1 MQLNPEQQEAVLH
14 ASGPLLIL
22 AGAGTGKTR
31 VLTHHIAHLVQN
43 CGVAPWNILAVTFTN
58 KAAEEMRS
66 RTYALLGNNASYGRG
81 YSPES
86 MPFISTFHSACLR
99 ILRRSLPLGEE
110 NFVIY
115 DDGDTTTLIKKCLEE
130 LRIDEKTLAPRAV
143 AARIS
148 SAKNELMSPD
158 DYADQGSDIFQ
169 TRVAD
174 VYRLYQKK
182 LRENNAL
189 DFGDLIYR
197 VVTLFRSRPDVL
209 ARYQDLYHHILIDE
223 YQDTNHAQYVLTQ
236 LLASKNRNLCV
247 VGDDDQSIYRWR
259 GANIQNILNFEH
271 DYPDCRVIRLERN
284 YRSTP
289 TILEIANE
297 VISQN
302 TGRKG
307 KYLWTDEATGR
318 GEKALLYTAR
328 DEADEARFVVD
339 EIEKRMKDSSGASA
353 RYDDFAVFYRT
364 NAQSR
369 AFEDEFQKR
378 RIPYAIFGGMKFYE
392 RKEIKD
398 ITAYLRVLVNP
409 KDSVNLK
416 RILNVPARG
425 LGAKAEERLEDFAAR
440 MEISLY
446 EAMGRVFEISEMQN
460 PAKKKI
466 QDFHRLLESLRA
478 DVLATQ
484 PLTTVVEE
492 VLERTG
498 YTDALRQ
505 EGTIESESRL
515 ENLQEFLNVIGDFE
529 KENPDLSRTEGAA
542 AFLDRITLSSDPQE
556 NDQYDPER
564 GMVPMMTLHLAKG
577 LEFPVVFLVGME
589 EGLFPHSRSLDDAEE
604 MEEERRLCYVGVTR
618 ARRKLVLTHAARR
631 RLYGGEQFN
640 LPSRFLEEMPEAL
653 LEKRNPYS
661 QSVSTPKTRAFPEH
675 DWDTPS
681 REIFFDDIPEEEAT
695 CRAGDTVSHPVFG
708 AGIVQK
714 HEGRGDAQKVTVRFH
729 NGALKTLVLKFAQL
743 TLIR

>member
-1 MQLNPEQQEAVLH
+1 M
-14 ASGPLLIL
+14 
-22 AGAGTGKTR
+22 
-31 VLTHHIAHLVQN
+31 
-43 CGVAPWNILAVTFTN
+43 
-58 KAAEEMRS
+58 
-66 RTYALLGNNASYGRG
+66 
-81 YSPES
+81 
-86 MPFISTFHSACLR
+86 
-99 ILRRSLPLGEE
+99 
-110 NFVIY
+110 
-115 DDGDTTTLIKKCLEE
+115 TLIKKCLEE
-130 LRIDEKTLAPRAV
+130 LRIDEKSLAPRA
-143 AARIS
+143 AASRIS
-148 SAKNELMSPD
+148 SAKNELISPD
-158 DYADQGSDIFQ
+158 EFADQDSDIFHS
-169 TRVAD
+169 RVAD

-197 VVTLFRSRPDVL
+197 VVTLFRSRPEVL
-209 ARYQDLYHHILIDE
+209 ARYHDLFHHILVDE

-236 LLASKNRNLCV
+236 LLASKHRNLCV

-259 GANIQNILNFEH
+259 GANIQNILNFEQ

-289 TILEIANE
+289 TILAIANE
-297 VISQN
+297 VIGQN
-302 TGRKG
+302 FGRKG
-307 KYLWTDEATGR
+307 KNLWTDETGGR

-339 EIEKRMKDSSGASA
+339 EIEKRMKDNSGASA
-353 RYDDFAVFYRT
+353 RYDDFAIFYRT

-369 AFEDEFQKR
+369 SFEDEFQKR

-392 RKEIKD
+392 RKEIRD
-398 ITAYLRVLVNP
+398 ITAYLRVLVNSR
-409 KDSVNLK
+409 DSVNLK

-425 LGAKAEERLEDFAAR
+425 LGAKAEERLENFAAR
-440 MEISLY
+440 MEITLY
-446 EAMGRVFEISEMQN
+446 EAMGRVFEIQEMQN

-466 QDFHRLLESLRA
+466 QDFHRLLETLKT
-478 DVLATQ
+478 DVLTTK
-484 PLTTVVEE
+484 PLTALVEE
-492 VLERTG
+492 ILDRTG
-498 YTDALRQ
+498 YADLLRQ

-515 ENLQEFLNVIGDFE
+515 ENLQEFLNVVSDFE
-529 KENPDLSRTEGAA
+529 KENPDVARTEGAA
-542 AFLDRITLSSDPQE
+542 AFLDRIALSSDSQE
-556 NDQYDPER
+556 NDQYDANR

-577 LEFPVVFLVGME
+577 LEYPVVFLVGLE
-589 EGLFPHSRSLDDAEE
+589 EGLFPHSRSLDDREE

-618 ARRKLVLTHAARR
+618 ARRKLILTHAARR

-640 LPSRFLEEMPEAL
+640 LPSRFLEEMPEEL

-661 QSVSTPKTRAFPEH
+661 SYYSSGSSGVEAKRPRSFSGD
-675 DWDTPS
+675 DWDSPS
-681 REIFFDDIPEEEAT
+681 KDVVFDDIVEEAA

-729 NGALKTLVLKFAQL
+729 DGNLKTLMVKFAQL